1 MDVNLPSQQAAQLAA
16 QEPVKLVEHS
26 SHNSMQVIFGGA
38 IIVLAVVIAGIVCVL
53 GNVRIPYL
61 SNFYAPAIVVPSTM
75 ALPVVDPSVPVAAS
89 TTSIATST
97 ATTTTKKK

>member
-1 MDVNLPSQQAAQLAA
+1 MDVNLPSQQAAHLAA
-16 QEPVKLVEHS
+16 EEPVKLVEHN

-61 SNFYAPAIVVPSTM
+61 SNFYAQPIVAPSIVV
-75 ALPVVDPSVPVAAS
+75 LHVDPSAVVASS
-89 TTSIATST
+89 TSNATST
-97 ATTTTKKK
+97 ATTTVKKK